1 MEINSKIKIKSFLG
15 TSHPSKI
22 INEDEN
28 YWILIAE
35 TGKIIEIEETK
46 YLILFDKNLDS
57 LGLIN
62 HNPVKNSL
70 WILKSDVEKISNI
83 NQDFYQYQAQT
94 TPYASGFEVEKAE
107 GSYIY
112 GKNGKAYLDFV
123 AGVSANTLGHSHPK
137 VVNAIKEQTDK
148 YLHVMVYGEYAQEK
162 PVELCRLLAE
172 ATPEPLEVTY
182 LVNSGAEAI
191 DGSLKL
197 AKRYTGREEI
207 IAFKDA
213 YHGNTHG
220 ALSVAGNEVHKRE
233 FRPLLPM
240 VNFIEFNNENDF
252 DKITEKTACVIVETI
267 QGAAGFIMPK
277 ENYFI
282 NLKKRCE
289 EVGALLILDEIQ
301 PGFGRTGKLF
311 AFEHFGIVPDILVM
325 GKGMGGGVPVGAFM
339 SSKEIMTSLSHSP
352 KLGHITTFGGNP
364 LIAAASHATLKEVL
378 EGGLMK
384 ETDKKEKLF
393 RELLVHPKI
402 KNVNGKGLMLAV
414 NLGSPE
420 YTLKVASKCMEKG
433 LIVFWQLYRNEY
445 LRISPPLTISEDEI
459 RKGCAIILEALNE
472 YL

>member
-1 MEINSKIKIKSFLG
+1 MKQEFFK
-15 TSHPSKI
+15 
-22 INEDEN
+22 
-28 YWILIAE
+28 
-35 TGKIIEIEETK
+35 
-46 YLILFDKNLDS
+46 
-57 LGLIN
+57 
-62 HNPVKNSL
+62 
-70 WILKSDVEKISNI
+70 
-83 NQDFYQYQAQT
+83 YQAQT
-94 TPYASGFEVEKAE
+94 TPYAAGFEVEKAE

-112 GKNGKAYLDFV
+112 GKDGRAYLDFV

-137 VVNAIKEQTDK
+137 VVTAIKEQADK

-191 DGSLKL
+191 DGALKL

-207 IAFKDA
+207 ISMKNS

-220 ALSVAGNEVHKRE
+220 ALSVSGNEFHKRE

-240 VNFIEFNNENDF
+240 ISFIEFNNEEEF
-252 DKITEKTACVIVETI
+252 SKITEKTACVIAETI
-267 QGAAGFIMPK
+267 QGAAGFLTPSQ
-277 ENYFI
+277 NYFK

-311 AFEHFGIVPDILVM
+311 SFEHYDMVPDILVM

-339 SSKEIMTSLSHSP
+339 SSAEIMKSLQHSP

-364 LIAAASHATLKEVL
+364 LIAAASYATLKEVL
-378 EGGLMK
+378 DSGLMN
-384 ETDKKEKLF
+384 EVEEKEKLF

-402 KNVNGKGLMLAV
+402 KKVNGRGLMLAV
-414 NLGSPE
+414 ELESPE
-420 YTLKVASKCMEKG
+420 YTLDVAKRCMEKE
-433 LIVFWQLYRNEY
+433 LIVFWQLYRNEFM
-445 LRISPPLTISEDEI
+445 RISPPLTISKEEI
-459 RKGCAIILEALNE
+459 KKGCEIILEALNE
-472 YL
+472 E

>member
-1 MEINSKIKIKSFLG
+1 MEIQK
-15 TSHPSKI
+15 
-22 INEDEN
+22 
-28 YWILIAE
+28 
-35 TGKIIEIEETK
+35 
-46 YLILFDKNLDS
+46 
-57 LGLIN
+57 
-62 HNPVKNSL
+62 
-70 WILKSDVEKISNI
+70 
-83 NQDFYQYQAQT
+83 DFFKYQAQT
-94 TPYASGFEVEKAE
+94 TPFAAGFEVEKAK

-112 GKNGKAYLDFV
+112 GKGGKKYLDFV

-137 VVNAIKEQTDK
+137 VVNAIKEQADQ

-172 ATPEPLEVTY
+172 STPDPLEVIY

-197 AKRYTGREEI
+197 AKRYTGREKI
-207 IAFKDA
+207 VSFKNS

-220 ALSVAGNEVHKRE
+220 ALSVSGNEFHKRE

-240 VNFIEFNNENDF
+240 ISFIEFNNVDDL
-252 DKITEKTACVIVETI
+252 DKITEKTAGVILETI
-267 QGAAGFIMPK
+267 QGAAGFLVPDQ
-277 ENYFI
+277 NYLI
-282 NLKKRCE
+282 QLKKRCE

-339 SSKEIMTSLSHSP
+339 SSKKIMETLSHSP

-378 EGGLMK
+378 ESGLMN
-384 ETDKKEKLF
+384 EIDEKEKLY

-402 KNVNGKGLMLAV
+402 KNINGKGLMLAV
-414 NLGSPE
+414 NLGTPE
-420 YTLKVASKCMEKG
+420 YTLEVAKKCMQKG
-433 LIVFWQLYRNEY
+433 LVVFWQLYRNEY
-445 LRISPPLTISEDEI
+445 LRISPPLTISREEI
-459 RKGCAIILEALNE
+459 AEGCKIILEVLNE
-472 YL
+472 N